1 MAMKTTG
8 QSKWTGAARFA
19 AVVML
24 LGAAATGFAGIV
36 NRGFFEGADLRPLF
50 SADSALPEKE
60 PAAVLVFTP
69 DTANFDLLSRFDQW
83 ANTPGKSYARFGVVV
98 AVGDQSRAVVEEML
112 IQRGV
117 KVPIFFTRT
126 AFTASGK
133 ARLVVLDKGTARDI
147 AGQDLAELEKAATE
161 AASASGAVA
170 PAGIET
176 TGATATSPNT
186 AATSVPAGKGVAY
199 RNERHK
205 FSIRFPEGWKAEEAP
220 NGAGAKG
227 QAPRPDLTLDMRAY
241 GTANVTAPDGAEGR
255 MTAEEFFD
263 GFRGRMLRRGLT
275 NIKVTGRFEI
285 KDGES
290 VGREYEYTFVQ
301 PEGGEFQTDESGT
314 GRGRLQ
320 VFEAGSAFKIALVEG
335 AAGEFEA
342 NKQAIDEFLESFH
355 PY

>member
-1 MAMKTTG
+1 MTTTG
-8 QSKWTGAARFA
+8 RTRWTGAVQCA
-19 AVVML
+19 ALILMGL
-24 LGAAATGFAGIV
+24 AAATGFAGIV
-36 NRGFFEGADLRPLF
+36 NRGYFEGADLRPLF
-50 SADSALPEKE
+50 SADSTLPEKE

-69 DTANFDLLSRFDQW
+69 DPANFDLLSRFDQW
-83 ANTPGKSYARFGVVV
+83 ANTPGKPYARFGVVV

-133 ARLVVLDKGTARDI
+133 ARLVVLDKGTAREI
-147 AGQDLAELEKAATE
+147 AGLDLADLEKAAAE
-161 AASASGAVA
+161 AAAASGVVTPA
-170 PAGIET
+170 AGIET
-176 TGATATSPNT
+176 TAATATSPVA
-186 AATSVPAGKGVAY
+186 AATTAPAGKGVGY

-205 FSIRFPEGWKAEEAP
+205 FSIRFPEGWQAEEAA

-227 QAPRPDLTLDMRAY
+227 VAPRPDLTIDMRAY
-241 GTANVTAPDGAEGR
+241 GTANVTAADGSEGR

-301 PEGGEFQTDESGT
+301 PEGGEFQTDETGT

-320 VFEAGSAFKIALVEG
+320 VFEAGSVFKIALVEG

-342 NKQAIDEFLESFH
+342 NKRAVDEFLESFH